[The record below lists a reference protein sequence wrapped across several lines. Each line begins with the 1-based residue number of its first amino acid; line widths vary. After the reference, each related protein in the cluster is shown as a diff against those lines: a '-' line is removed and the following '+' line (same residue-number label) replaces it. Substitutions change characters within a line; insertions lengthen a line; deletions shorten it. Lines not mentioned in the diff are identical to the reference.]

1 MVKQGPFIIHF
12 FKKKNIF
19 KLYSKL
25 NLLGIIQ
32 IELTL
37 LFKEFFDNNES
48 TIKLI
53 FQAFEF
59 LLLLKFNSKIMFG
72 SYYNLLLRNK
82 HLRDSDLKYLNEN
95 IIKCPEFKKTKK
107 YN

>member
-1 MVKQGPFIIHF
+1 MVKQGNHLYISS
-12 FKKKNIF
+12 KKKNIF

-25 NLLGIIQ
+25 NLLSIVQ

-37 LFKEFFDNNES
+37 YSKDFFDNNES

-59 LLLLKFNSKIMFG
+59 LLLLKFNSKILFG
-72 SYYNLLLRNK
+72 SYQNLLLRNK

-95 IIKCPEFKKTKK
+95 IIKYPEFKKTKK
-107 YN
+107 V